1 MPKMNLKNLTV
12 LLLAVSLVSSFVL
25 TGGCAS
31 ARVAQSITPQKALT
45 LIQEN
50 RDNPDFAIID
60 VRTAPEFAGGYIDNA
75 ANIDFYAET
84 FRDELDRLDKN
95 KTYLIYCRSGSRSG
109 KALGIMAELG
119 FQEVYDVDGGI
130 LAWNGEGLPT
140 VK

>member
-1 MPKMNLKNLTV
+1 MSRKNLTV
-12 LLLAVSLVSSFVL
+12 LLLAVSLVISFVL
-25 TGGCAS
+25 TGGCAP
-31 ARVAQSITPQKALT
+31 ARVAQSITPQKAVT

-50 RDNPDFAIID
+50 QNNRDFAIID
-60 VRTAPEFAGGYIDNA
+60 VRTAQEFEGGYIENA
-75 ANIDFYAET
+75 ANIDFYAAT

-95 KTYLIYCRSGSRSG
+95 KTYLIYCRSGGRSG
-109 KALGIMAELG
+109 DALGIMAELG

>member
-1 MPKMNLKNLTV
+1 MSLKNLTV

-25 TGGCAS
+25 MGGCAP

-45 LIQEN
+45 LIQDN
-50 RDNPDFAIID
+50 RGNPDFAIID
-60 VRTAPEFAGGYIDNA
+60 VRTPQEFSDGYIENA
-75 ANIDFYAET
+75 ANIDFYAPT

-95 KTYLIYCRSGSRSG
+95 KTYLIYCRSGGRSG
-109 KALGIMAELG
+109 RTLGIMAELG